1 MPSLPPAIRLEY
13 HAAGEG
19 PLVVGLH
26 DIGRTGAD
34 MMRALKPL
42 LRNHRV
48 VTPDLRGHGKS
59 PTPNGPWSIDDFSSD
74 VARLIAS
81 EGGDAIVV
89 GVGLGAAAGL
99 ALALGHPGLVAGLVL
114 SGISPRAEDADG
126 RDRWARIA
134 RALRERG
141 AEGVALSAE
150 AMGTRPDW
158 RGALVQV
165 EVPAIVVAGA
175 VDRVAPLTA
184 QRELAAWMPGTR
196 FETLPEVGHDLVAQR
211 PKELVQ
217 AVRRLEGLLASEPV
231 AA

>member
-1 MPSLPPAIRLEY
+1 MPSLPPAIRLEFQS
-13 HAAGEG
+13 AGEG

-26 DIGRTGAD
+26 DIGRTSAD

-48 VTPDLRGHGKS
+48 VVPDLRGHGAS
-59 PTPNGPWSIDDFSSD
+59 PTPEGPWSVDDFSSD
-74 VARLIAS
+74 VARLVAA

-89 GVGLGAAAGL
+89 GVGLGAATAI
-99 ALALGHPGLVAGLVL
+99 ALALGHPGLVSGLVL
-114 SGISPRAEDADG
+114 SGVSPRAEDPDG
-126 RDRWARIA
+126 RDRWAKIA

-165 EVPAIVVAGA
+165 EGSAIVVAGSR
-175 VDRVAPLTA
+175 DRVAPPSV
-184 QRELAAWMPGTR
+184 QRELAAWMPGAR
-196 FETLPEVGHDLVAQR
+196 FETLTGVGHDIVAEK

-217 AVRRLEGLLASEPV
+217 AVRRLQGVARQPV

>member
-13 HAAGEG
+13 QVAGEG

-26 DIGRTGAD
+26 DIGRSAAQ

-42 LRNHRV
+42 VRNHRV
-48 VTPDLRGHGKS
+48 LTPDLRGHGAS
-59 PTPNGPWSIDDFSSD
+59 PTPEGPWSIDDFSSD
-74 VARLIAS
+74 VARLVSA

-89 GVGLGAAAGL
+89 GVGLGGAAAI
-99 ALALGHPGLVAGLVL
+99 ALALGHPGLVSGLVL
-114 SGISPRAEDADG
+114 SGVNARAEDSDG
-126 RDRWARIA
+126 RDRWALIA

-141 AEGVALSAE
+141 TEGVALSAE

-165 EVPAIVVAGA
+165 EGSAIVLAGA
-175 VDRVAPLTA
+175 SDRVAPPGI
-184 QRELAAWMPGTR
+184 QRELAAWMPGTE
-196 FETLPEVGHDLVAQR
+196 FETVAGMGHDIVRER

-217 AVRRLEGLLASEPV
+217 AVKRLGGLARQAV